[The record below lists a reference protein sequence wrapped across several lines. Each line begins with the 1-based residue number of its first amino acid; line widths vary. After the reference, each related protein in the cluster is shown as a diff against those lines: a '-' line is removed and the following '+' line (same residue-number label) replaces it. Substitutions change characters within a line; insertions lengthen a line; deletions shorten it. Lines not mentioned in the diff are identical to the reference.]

1 MERIEVYLT
10 PQQHKKFLHHQP
22 FQLSAPQL
30 KASDKHIGKKFHVE
44 LQLTKAHYKKLLRN
58 VKAGK
63 GYRFTKEAIMGGSIL
78 GELFNGAKSVVGK
91 IGNAVDKLGEYVSP
105 DLIRQGVKSGL
116 TAGATALGSLVGN
129 PELGLMAA
137 PLIDK
142 GVNYA
147 ESGYNYLKGK
157 NDHKE
162 VLQDA
167 YDRYGSQARQ
177 YVEDKVPAAR
187 RARELYDEYAP
198 VARKVYRKARRV
210 YYQEPD
216 DEENDDNE
224 EPPPPR
230 RKRAPKPYSSPPAP
244 SDYSG
249 YGGRGLKLKKG
260 SPEAKAWGARM
271 QAMRQKKGGEI
282 LSIPVKNSVKNVA
295 ALGKGLKGRSRKIK
309 GGWNLFS
316 ADDWNDLGNRI
327 VSGTTDVG
335 NKIASGATDVG
346 NKIVSGSTD
355 VGNTISSGATD
366 AANRAVDVA
375 NKIGDDLRG
384 QADKI
389 VSFYQQAAS
398 TASPIVNAAI
408 DEVSKSLPSEADA
421 KAFGKQIASALI
433 HQGIPQ
439 ATAALCGAAAEALF
453 PEGGPVAGAMG
464 SQLGKMLGEKL
475 ADKIGDETGYGLRR
489 RRGHRVLL
497 RGGTLH
503 KGVPYPDITPETEGR
518 IMTHGLAF
526 RHKGENG
533 LFKGGSFG
541 ALGGA
546 Y

>member
-1 MERIEVYLT
+1 MEHIEVYLT

-44 LQLTKAHYKKLLRN
+44 LQLSKAHYKKLLRN

-105 DLIRQGVKSGL
+105 DLIRQGVKTGL
-116 TAGATALGSLVGN
+116 TAGATALGTMVGN
-129 PELGLMAA
+129 PELGLMVA
-137 PLIDK
+137 PMIDK

-157 NDHKE
+157 NTPKE

-167 YDRYGSQARQ
+167 YDRYGSQARS
-177 YVEDKVPAAR
+177 YIEDRVPAVR
-187 RARELYDEYAP
+187 RARETYDEYAP

-216 DEENDDNE
+216 DEEDDDDE

-230 RKRAPKPYSSPPAP
+230 RRRAPKPYSSPPAP

-260 SPEAKAWGARM
+260 SAEAKAWGARM
-271 QAMRQKKGGEI
+271 QAMRKTKGGAV
-282 LSIPVKNSVKNVA
+282 LSGVKNVIP
-295 ALGKGLKGRSRKIK
+295 LGNGIKQRGRKIN
-309 GGWNLFS
+309 GGWNFFS
-316 ADDWNDLGNRI
+316 ADDWKDVGNQI
-327 VSGTTDVG
+327 ASGATDVG

-355 VGNTISSGATD
+355 VGNTIASGAT
-366 AANRAVDVA
+366 DVA
-375 NKIGDDLRG
+375 NKIGDTLKG
-384 QADKI
+384 ASNN
-389 VSFYQQAAS
+389 VVGFYQQVAS
-398 TASPIVNAAI
+398 SASPIVNQAI
-408 DEVSKSLPSEADA
+408 AEVAKSLPSEADA

-439 ATAALCGAAAEALF
+439 ATATICGALAEGLF
-453 PEGGPVAGAMG
+453 PEAGPVAGAMG
-464 SQLGKMLGEKL
+464 SQVGKMLGEKL
-475 ADKIGDETGYGLRR
+475 ADKVGEETGYGLRR
-489 RRGHRVLL
+489 RRGHRVSIP
-497 RGGTLH
+497 GGTLLH
-503 KGVPYPDITPETEGR
+503 GVPYPHISPETHQR

-526 RHKGENG
+526 KHKGENG
-533 LFKGGSFG
+533 LYKGGSFG

-546 Y
+546 N

>member
-1 MERIEVYLT
+1 
-10 PQQHKKFLHHQP
+10 
-22 FQLSAPQL
+22 
-30 KASDKHIGKKFHVE
+30 
-44 LQLTKAHYKKLLRN
+44 
-58 VKAGK
+58 
-63 GYRFTKEAIMGGSIL
+63 MGGSIL
-78 GELFNGAKSVVGK
+78 GELWNGAKSVVGK
-91 IGNAVDKLGEYVSP
+91 IGNTVEKLGEYVSP
-105 DLIRQGVKSGL
+105 DLIRQGVKTGL

-129 PELGLMAA
+129 PELGMMAA

-147 ESGYNYLKGK
+147 ESGYNYLKRK
-157 NDHKE
+157 NTPEE
-162 VLQDA
+162 VMQDA
-167 YDRYGSQARQ
+167 YDKYGSRF
-177 YVEDKVPAAR
+177 PAAR
-187 RARELYDEYAP
+187 RAKDLYDEYAP

-216 DEENDDNE
+216 DEEDDDDE
-224 EPPPPR
+224 DLPPPPR
-230 RKRAPKPYSSPPAP
+230 RKRAPKPYFSPPAP
-244 SDYSG
+244 SDYTG
-249 YGGRGLKLKKG
+249 YTGRGIKLIKG
-260 SPEAKAWGARM
+260 SPEAKAWGERM
-271 QAMRQKKGGEI
+271 RAMRQKKGGA
-282 LSIPVKNSVKNVA
+282 IPSVPLKNSVKNVL
-295 ALGKGLKGRSRKIK
+295 ALGKGVKRKVK
-309 GGWNLFS
+309 GGWNPFS
-316 ADDWNDLGNRI
+316 ADDWNDLGNQI
-327 VSGTTDVG
+327 VSKASDVG
-335 NKIASGATDVG
+335 NTIVGAAS
-346 NKIVSGSTD
+346 D

-439 ATAALCGAAAEALF
+439 ATAAICGAAAEALF

-489 RRGHRVLL
+489 RQGHRVVIP
-497 RGGTLH
+497 GGTLH
-503 KGVPYPDITPETEGR
+503 KGVPYPIYTPETEAR
-518 IMTHGLAF
+518 IRTHGLAF

-533 LFKGGSFG
+533 LYKGGSFG

-546 Y
+546 N